1 MAYVP
6 VPKDLTA
13 VKEKVMF
20 NLTKRQLICFGCGA
34 VIGLPLFFLTRGAL
48 GTSLAAIIMI
58 FILMPFL
65 LLGLYEKNG
74 QPMEK
79 VAKNIIET
87 CFLRPKVRPY
97 QTRNLY
103 SLLEKQEKLDKE
115 VYNIVENKK
124 THGIRTKTN

>member
-103 SLLEKQEKLDKE
+103 DILEKQEKLDKE
-115 VYNIVENKK
+115 VYNIVANKK
-124 THGIRTKTN
+124 THAIRTKTN

>member
-87 CFLRPKVRPY
+87 CFMRPKVRPY
-97 QTRNLY
+97 QTQNLY

-115 VYNIVENKK
+115 VFIIVANKK
-124 THGIRTKTN
+124 THAIRTKTN